1 MIPQAILATAI
12 ALLPLA
18 GGTPAPTHYPMPASG
33 VVASLLPGGIPED
46 GDGVVQEDEEGWNCL
61 TMGNRRCG

>member
-12 ALLPLA
+12 ALLPPA
-18 GGTPAPTHYPMPASG
+18 GAPCPTHHPMPASG
-33 VVASLLPGGIPED
+33 VVASRYPVAYRRTGTGWYRRMRR
-46 GDGVVQEDEEGWNCL
+46 WNCL